1 MFKKN
6 SGTYGLKAFIQT
18 LALWEILPL
27 FPGLLRL
34 AGRARRWP
42 IFVSRVPGSQSAEW
56 ERNAPGQA
64 KLASPYPRPPLPNV
78 NSYLTRDAIDKE
90 QLSTGT
96 VFHPTQN
103 LIYQEWGL
111 SVFVCERVG
120 VLRWLGF
127 QSDQHKEDT
136 FSQSNDTSS
145 TWQRS
150 VKTLD
155 SAVPES
161 TTHSLCGGSGS
172 VSITQ

>member
-34 AGRARRWP
+34 AGRVRRWP
-42 IFVSRVPGSQSAEW
+42 IFVSQVPGSQSAEW
-56 ERNAPGQA
+56 ERNAAGQA
-64 KLASPYPRPPLPNV
+64 KLARPLPEPSAA
-78 NSYLTRDAIDKE
+78 SYLTRDAIDKE

-96 VFHPTQN
+96 VFHPTLN

-111 SVFVCERVG
+111 SVFVCKRAGE
-120 VLRWLGF
+120 LLWLGF

-145 TWQRS
+145 TWQWS
-150 VKTLD
+150 AKTLWFCRTGEHN
-155 SAVPES
+155 AFLMRIP
-161 TTHSLCGGSGS
+161 
-172 VSITQ
+172 